1 MPKSNENDNDGII
14 FSCSVNSRSI
24 GRIESMLTAANGA
37 QHKKQ
42 QQLSMILVDWLCR
55 SAVWVRN
62 SERHYFLPL
71 KFEHDFRL
79 SQLIRARELLACECN
94 RIQCNWLNSLG
105 ILIEYACGPA
115 ACAKKLLHFVVF
127 TRPLCARASVTF
139 NVCFFSSIYLLIC
152 FMRSN
157 DFVKKSISLF
167 IPLFYSFFMYISL
180 FPLPSPSIFFCQW

>member
-115 ACAKKLLHFVVF
+115 ACAKNIITFCCIYTSIVCSRECYIQCLLF
-127 TRPLCARASVTF
+127 LQ
-139 NVCFFSSIYLLIC
+139 Y
-152 FMRSN
+152 
-157 DFVKKSISLF
+157 LF
-167 IPLFYSFFMYISL
+167 INLLYA
-180 FPLPSPSIFFCQW
+180 Q